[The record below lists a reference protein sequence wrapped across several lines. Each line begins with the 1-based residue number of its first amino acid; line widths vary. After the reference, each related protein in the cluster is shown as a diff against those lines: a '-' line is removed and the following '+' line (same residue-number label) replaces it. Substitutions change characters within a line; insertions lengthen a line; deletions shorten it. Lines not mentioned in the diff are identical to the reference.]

1 MGQSGPQGSGHW
13 KLRGPAKEAWGGA
26 AETRGRGIGRG
37 GQKALGVGLDP
48 VAREA
53 QAWDSLY
60 SQGEKGLFPMGRQ
73 SGMNS
78 GP

>member
-26 AETRGRGIGRG
+26 AESRGRGIGRG

-60 SQGEKGLFPMGRQ
+60 FPREEGAI
-73 SGMNS
+73 SHGKTKWDE
-78 GP
+78 

>member
-13 KLRGPAKEAWGGA
+13 KLRGPAKEAWRGA

-60 SQGEKGLFPMGRQ
+60 FPRGEGAISHGKTKWDE
-73 SGMNS
+73 
-78 GP
+78 